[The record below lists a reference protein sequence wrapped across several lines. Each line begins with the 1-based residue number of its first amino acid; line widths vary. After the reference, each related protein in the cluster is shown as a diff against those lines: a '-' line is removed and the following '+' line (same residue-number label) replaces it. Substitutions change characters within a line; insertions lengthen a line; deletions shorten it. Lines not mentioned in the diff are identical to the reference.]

1 MKYRVNLSKDEE
13 KLLKDHFKISPF
25 KLIRYKS
32 QAISMRAQGL
42 QISQISDALFKNER
56 TIRRWIKDFCEFR
69 MASIFSGH
77 IGNENASKLTR
88 DQKEEAKAALERLP
102 SEYGIP
108 KEFWNV
114 PHLKSYIEATFGVVY
129 ESPQSYHFLLR
140 FCDLNFKY
148 PDTFS
153 YRRNEKLIE
162 NRMKEI
168 REEIKPL
175 LKDSEWEV
183 FAADE
188 VRMVLEALTR
198 RAWLRK
204 GERTILKVKNS
215 REYQSYFGALNQK
228 TFKCYV
234 YELNWQNQKQILL
247 ALARLLNQFPNKK
260 ICIVWDNASFHK
272 GKLIREA
279 LAGSQLLE
287 RVHLINLPPYA
298 PDHNP
303 IEHVWNTVKD
313 NLANKQFES
322 FDITKAMFIREVNS
336 RIFEYQI

>member
-1 MKYRVNLSKDEE
+1 MKHHVSLSNDEE
-13 KLLKDHFKISPF
+13 NLLKEHFKTSPF
-25 KLIRYKS
+25 ILIRNKA
-32 QAISMRAQGL
+32 QGIAMRAQGL
-42 QISQISDALFKNER
+42 QISQISKALYKDER
-56 TIRRWIKDFCEFR
+56 TIRRWIKDFSEIR
-69 MASIFSGH
+69 MASIFNGH

-88 DQKEEAKAALERLP
+88 KQKEEAKEALKRLP

-129 ESPQSYHFLLR
+129 ESKQSYHFLLR
-140 FCDLNFKY
+140 FCDLSFKY

-153 YRRNEKLIE
+153 YRRNVELIE

-168 REEIKPL
+168 REEIKSY
-175 LKDSEWEV
+175 LKDPEWEV

-188 VRMVLEALTR
+188 VRMVLEAVTR

-204 GERTILKVKNS
+204 GERTILKVNQS
-215 REYQSYFGALNQK
+215 REYQNYFGALNQK

-234 YELNWQNQKQILL
+234 YEVNWQNQEQILL
-247 ALARLLNQFPNKK
+247 ALAKLLNQFPNKR

-279 LAGSQLLE
+279 LAEGQLLK
-287 RVHLINLPPYA
+287 RVHLVNLPPYA

-303 IEHVWNTVKD
+303 IEHIWNTVKD

-322 FDITKAMFIREVNS
+322 FDITKAMFIKEVNS